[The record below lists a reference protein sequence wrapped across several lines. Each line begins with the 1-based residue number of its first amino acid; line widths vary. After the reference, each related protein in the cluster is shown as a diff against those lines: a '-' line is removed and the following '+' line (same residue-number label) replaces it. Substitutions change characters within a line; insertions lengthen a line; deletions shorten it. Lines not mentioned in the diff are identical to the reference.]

1 MIWYRMQIIN
11 TVLFTPFVI
20 RCSIKDENALLKRRC
35 TKNTECHVAF
45 CLYERTPGSSLWYCY
60 YYSSFIEKVS
70 HQKRLKLILDI
81 LLKNLLNFRGR
92 EQGFMQSS
100 ILRGK
105 EGWGVGELTIT
116 GRGIQGDTHKAL
128 FMSPQHKRDFLSQ
141 SYL

>member
-60 YYSSFIEKVS
+60 YYSAFIEKVS

-105 EGWGVGELTIT
+105 EGVGELTIT
-116 GRGIQGDTHKAL
+116 GRGIQGDAHKAL
-128 FMSPQHKRDFLSQ
+128 FMSPHHKRDFLSQ